1 MPFVRYSSWF
11 RFPVPTPRVAAE
23 GLVSTQGRWI
33 LTIGVFLGLVG
44 TVRASPPAGYYDSV
58 NATSAGALRASLHAV
73 IDDHQRFPYTSSAT
87 DTWDIL
93 EAADEN
99 PANSS
104 EILDVYMNANHS
116 KYGGGGGGYNREHSW
131 PKSYGFPNDGASN
144 YPYTDCHHLFLS
156 DEGYNSSR
164 QDKLYG
170 ECDATCEERAT
181 VVNGGVGGGSG
192 TYPGQSN
199 WTTTGIW
206 ETWAAR
212 QGDVARALFYMDVR
226 YEGGTHSGT
235 GAAEPDLVLTD
246 DDTLVV
252 TSGAN
257 VSLAH
262 MGLLS
267 DLLAWHV
274 ADPVDAREQTR
285 NDVIA
290 GYQGNRNPFIDH
302 PEWVACIFAGACAG
316 GGVPAAPSG
325 LQTISTAG
333 PVELD
338 WNDNFEPDLAG
349 YRVRRSLAPGGT
361 AIDLHMG
368 LLPSSDFIDHSAKV
382 GRLYYY
388 TVMAVDLDDDA
399 SAPSAELAVSVGVS
413 SSPWINEFHYDN
425 ASSDVDEGF
434 EIAGP
439 AGLDLAGWT
448 LVTYNGN
455 GGGVTDSI
463 PLAGVL
469 ADDGSGFGFLFFA
482 DPGMQNGSAD
492 GLALVA
498 PGGDVVEFLSYEGVV
513 LAVGGPADGLTSSDV
528 GVSESSSTPVG
539 HSLQRQGQGSQG
551 ADFVW
556 AAPGPHTRGAVNS
569 SQTLVAPIAV
579 PMLSSWGM
587 IGWGAVLLASGC
599 WTAGWGMLGSIRK
612 ND

>member
-1 MPFVRYSSWF
+1 
-11 RFPVPTPRVAAE
+11 
-23 GLVSTQGRWI
+23 
-33 LTIGVFLGLVG
+33 VG

-587 IGWGAVLLASGC
+587 IGWGAVLLASGF